1 MANIFI
7 LVLLILAIIAFFPAQ
22 PIRVVYDCRV
32 AEIAV
37 DYPQQVRERCRHL
50 NDKTNTNKSR

>member
-7 LVLLILAIIAFFPAQ
+7 PVLLILAIIAFFPTQ
-22 PIRVVYDCRV
+22 PTRVVYDCRL

-37 DYPQQVRERCRHL
+37 DYPQQVKERCRHL
-50 NDKTNTNKSR
+50 NDKTNTSKQR